1 MLGGRQRPG
10 RGPGRGKTRRHMD
23 LPDSPD
29 LAIPPRVLAALGEL
43 AAGSVTLLAG
53 RVDGRGVVVAANPG
67 LRARLGG
74 GGRPPAVPPTP
85 APPPGSAPALAGLD
99 PPGRRRALGPAV
111 PPARAGG

>member
-23 LPDSPD
+23 RPDSPD

-53 RVDGRGVVVAANPG
+53 RVDGRGGVVAAHPG
-67 LRARLGG
+67 LRARLRGGG
-74 GGRPPAVPPTP
+74 GGRPRPPGGGGRGGGGGGGRW
-85 APPPGSAPALAGLD
+85 PPP
-99 PPGRRRALGPAV
+99 
-111 PPARAGG
+111 